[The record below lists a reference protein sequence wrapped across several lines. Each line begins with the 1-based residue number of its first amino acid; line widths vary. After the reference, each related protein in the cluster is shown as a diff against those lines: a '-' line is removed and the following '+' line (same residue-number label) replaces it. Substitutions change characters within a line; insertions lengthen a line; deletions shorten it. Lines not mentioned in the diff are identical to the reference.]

1 MCFANLTR
9 PSLGPLLRSFP
20 CSLFSP
26 TPLRLRGTGPFQ
38 TNLKKAADV
47 SPIHPVVITKFIEG
61 AKELDIDAVADRGR
75 VLVSAVSEHV
85 EDAGV
90 HSGACTCSPWW
101 PPHLRSF

>member
-1 MCFANLTR
+1 MALCSVLSPSPR
-9 PSLGPLLRSFP
+9 PVPFP
-20 CSLFSP
+20 PRVLDDD
-26 TPLRLRGTGPFQ
+26 Q
-38 TNLKKAADV
+38 TYLKKAADV

-90 HSGACTCSPWW
+90 HSGARTVAMVGCPCPFPCLT
-101 PPHLRSF
+101 RSGLWNM